1 MFEEFIRKLSYQLT
15 LPLPGAKAQYLMA
28 PSRRLPPQAY
38 VDKNINAKRSSIL
51 ILLFPEKEDIKIVL
65 TLRNVYAGVH
75 SGQVSF
81 PGGRYEM
88 ADENLINTA
97 TRETEEEIGITRK
110 DIHIAGGLT
119 SVYIPV
125 SNFLVSPFVGYM
137 WYKPEFIIDTKEVA
151 EVLEVSLNELL
162 DESIIKSKEIN
173 ITDDVSTKAPFYDIK
188 GHHIWGATAMIISEF
203 IEILKQ
209 IRS

>member
-1 MFEEFIRKLSYQLT
+1 MFEEFIRKVSYQLT

-28 PSRRLPPQAY
+28 PSKRLPPQAY
-38 VDKNINAKRSSIL
+38 LDKNITAKKSSVL
-51 ILLFPEKEDIKIVL
+51 ILLFPDKEDIKVIL
-65 TLRNVYAGVH
+65 IRRTIYIGAH
-75 SGQVSF
+75 SGQISF
-81 PGGRYEM
+81 PGGRYET
-88 ADENLINTA
+88 ADKNLINTA
-97 TRETEEEIGITRK
+97 TRETEEEIGINRK
-110 DIHIAGGLT
+110 DIHITGGLT

-125 SNFLVSPFVGYM
+125 SDFLVSPFVGYM
-137 WYKPEFIIDTKEVA
+137 WYKPAFIIDAKEVA

-203 IEILKQ
+203 IEILKK